1 MPSCHS
7 CGKQLQADTTF
18 CPNCG
23 TNVQQATIRFTQT
36 ENYPTSSG
44 YPQPGIAMSPDERLA
59 KITRRLEKLTYVV
72 AFEAVVLLVFLLI
85 LFFA

>member
-1 MPSCHS
+1 
-7 CGKQLQADTTF
+7 
-18 CPNCG
+18 
-23 TNVQQATIRFTQT
+23 
-36 ENYPTSSG
+36 
-44 YPQPGIAMSPDERLA
+44 MSPDERLA